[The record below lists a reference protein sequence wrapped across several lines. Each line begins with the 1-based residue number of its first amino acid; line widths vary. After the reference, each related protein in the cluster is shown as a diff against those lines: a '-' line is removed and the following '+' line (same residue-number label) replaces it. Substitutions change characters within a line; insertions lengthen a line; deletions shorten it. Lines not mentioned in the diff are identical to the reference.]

1 MVIDNLRINGYG
13 KLKDTDIHL
22 DKGINIIYGRNES
35 GKSTITSFIKSML
48 YGIDKNKSGNEYSE
62 LEKYKPWDN
71 GAFSG
76 SIEYTINDDKYVAT
90 REFKNNSTKMTAKTF
105 RHHLKKTNQEA

>member
-35 GKSTITSFIKSML
+35 GKSTITSL
-48 YGIDKNKSGNEYSE
+48 VG
-62 LEKYKPWDN
+62 
-71 GAFSG
+71 
-76 SIEYTINDDKYVAT
+76 TIGV
-90 REFKNNSTKMTAKTF
+90 
-105 RHHLKKTNQEA
+105 